1 MNDLLLLKD
10 DAMRNDVTARATTI
24 AALGLLAVLDMR
36 PAYAEE
42 MTCVGMLMGVTVD
55 NLRVPSGRTCTLDAT
70 RVKGTLKVERD
81 AMLYARGVHVV
92 GNVQAENARQV
103 QRDGRFDGRR
113 QHPDQ
118 AGRRGNDPPCPGD
131 GRHPVRVQF
140 GGAGR
145 ARQSSRRQ
153 PAGLPEQRGIRIA
166 NNVIDGDLQ
175 CKENVPA
182 PAGGDN
188 LVRGSKEDQ
197 CGRL

>member
-10 DAMRNDVTARATTI
+10 DAMRNAVTTRATTI
-24 AALGLLAVLDMR
+24 AVLGLLAALDMR

-42 MTCVGMLMGVTVD
+42 TTCVGMLVGVTVD
-55 NLRVPSGRTCTLDAT
+55 NLRVPRGRTCTLDAT

-103 QRDGRFDGRR
+103 SVTEDSTVGGSIQIKQGGAATIHR
-113 QHPDQ
+113 
-118 AGRRGNDPPCPGD
+118 
-131 GRHPVRVQF
+131 VRVTGDIQF
-140 GGAGR
+140 ESNSGALGARDNRVGGSLQAFQNRG
-145 ARQSSRRQ
+145 
-153 PAGLPEQRGIRIA
+153 GIRIA